1 VLFRRPADAARLL
14 IAALLLAGCGAR
26 ARWVVP
32 EAPLATI
39 DAPPPPTPP
48 PAEGYPEAARA
59 VPLAVEVV
67 VGERRSRL
75 RARCRVGVWTSL
87 VDLAGEDFVVRES
100 WGRLGERRPRLLL
113 RVNDQVLSGVTV
125 RLRPTDDGAV
135 EFMAEIAGIDVRA
148 PEILEEWFGE
158 TVSLRRP
165 RRHGYRFE
173 GRAPAAGPALLASWG
188 ERLRVVLLAGVD
200 GEADAED
207 ATPAAPAPGVRFAV
221 DGWSGSVA
229 GREVRVERFV
239 EDWAVVP
246 ARAIVADGVQRKE
259 WRLAPDLASAGF
271 RVAEDGAVETWG
283 APFEVEAIPGA

>member
-14 IAALLLAGCGAR
+14 IAAVLLAGCGAR

-39 DAPPPPTPP
+39 DDPPPPTPP

-75 RARCRVGVWTSL
+75 RALCRVGVWTSL
-87 VDLAGEDFVVRES
+87 VDLAGDDFVVRES

-113 RVNDQVLSGVTV
+113 RVDDQVLSGVTV
-125 RLRPTDDGAV
+125 RLRPTDDGEV
-135 EFMAEIAGIDVRA
+135 DFMAEVAGADVRA
-148 PEILEEWFGE
+148 PEILEEWFGK

-173 GRAPAAGPALLASWG
+173 GSAPAAGPALLASWG
-188 ERLRVVLLAGVD
+188 ESLRVVLLAGAGEDDSD
-200 GEADAED
+200 GEPPVAV
-207 ATPAAPAPGVRFAV
+207 APGVRFAV
-221 DGWSGSVA
+221 GGWSGSVA
-229 GREVRVERFV
+229 GRAVRVERFV

-246 ARAIVADGVQRKE
+246 ARAVVADGVQRKE

-271 RVAEDGAVETWG
+271 RFSGDGGVETWG
-283 APFEVEAIPGA
+283 APFEVEAIPRA